1 MLRDQVF
8 LPIQL
13 APGGSLQ
20 GCCEASE
27 PLLLASRPLAW
38 IGWGGVVVVKVS
50 FLSSGPQ
57 TSLLVLGI
65 FPACPATLEPLMD
78 DLQSL
83 LKGGGCWL
91 PA

>member
-13 APGGSLQ
+13 APGGLLSLQ

-38 IGWGGVVVVKVS
+38 IGWGG
-50 FLSSGPQ
+50 
-57 TSLLVLGI
+57 
-65 FPACPATLEPLMD
+65 
-78 DLQSL
+78 
-83 LKGGGCWL
+83 WW
-91 PA
+91 

>member
-38 IGWGGVVVVKVS
+38 IG
-50 FLSSGPQ
+50 L
-57 TSLLVLGI
+57 
-65 FPACPATLEPLMD
+65 
-78 DLQSL
+78 
-83 LKGGGCWL
+83 GGGGEGELSIFRTADLTARPGYFPGL
-91 PA
+91 PCHSGAPDG